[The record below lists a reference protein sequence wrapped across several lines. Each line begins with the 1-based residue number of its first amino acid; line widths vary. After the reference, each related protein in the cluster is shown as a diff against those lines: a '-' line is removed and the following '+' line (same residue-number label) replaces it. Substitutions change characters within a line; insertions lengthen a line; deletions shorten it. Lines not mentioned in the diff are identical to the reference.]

1 MKKIALLG
9 LLLSALSFGNVFA
22 AGTGETVEGCPSGCD
37 CGDQSARSAP
47 ESDLGGDQVPSQT
60 NGTGTEDV

>member
-37 CGDQSARSAP
+37 CGDQSARTGADSG
-47 ESDLGGDQVPSQT
+47 LTDQVPSD
-60 NGTGTEDV
+60 TGSSETGDK